1 MNWFPIN
8 RFFAMSV
15 VESYSGGVN
24 ELEIGAVCTSQEAA
38 DSLKEKIRIAFDDT
52 NLPDI
57 SLMLTDIEAMCL
69 SVASQNCATNGLPL
83 AQQKRIDAWH
93 DKWIEWNSLK
103 EDAS

>member
-8 RFFAMSV
+8 RFFAVSV

-24 ELEIGAVCTSQEAA
+24 ELEIGGLCTSKESAE
-38 DSLKEKIRIAFDDT
+38 SLKVKILSAIDET

-57 SLMLTDIEAMCL
+57 SLRLTDMEAMCL
-69 SVASQNCATNGLPL
+69 AVASQNCATNGLPK
-83 AQQKRIDAWH
+83 AQQKRIDEWHSKWMAWA
-93 DKWIEWNSLK
+93 KVK